1 MMYREG
7 KVLLKVTL
15 GTFKLRNW
23 VFHIR
28 SIEVKNYFLDDT
40 DSVSGD
46 NEAFCVA
53 IQLITHRHRSS
64 LANWTSTELQIS
76 RGSG

>member
-1 MMYREG
+1 MYREG
-7 KVLLKVTL
+7 KVVLKVTL

-40 DSVSGD
+40 YSVSGD
-46 NEAFCVA
+46 NEAFSVA
-53 IQLITHRHRSS
+53 IQLVTHRSS
-64 LANWTSTELQIS
+64 LASWASTEHQIS